1 MLPFG
6 VLRDLFPTSELA
18 RVYNVMVEKE
28 IRIHG
33 ELNGMQ
39 DILPSE
45 VGGHITLPVDQESDR
60 E

>member
-6 VLRDLFPTSELA
+6 VLRDLFHRSELP
-18 RVYNVMVEKE
+18 RVYNIMVEKE

-33 ELNGMQ
+33 ELSGME
-39 DILPSE
+39 DTMPSE
-45 VGGHITLPVDQESDR
+45 VGGQITFPADQESDG

>member
-6 VLRDLFPTSELA
+6 VLRDLFHKSELA
-18 RVYNVMVEKE
+18 RVYDVMVEKE

-33 ELNGMQ
+33 ELSGIEDN
-39 DILPSE
+39 IPSE
-45 VGGHITLPVDQESDR
+45 VGGHITLPVDQESDG